1 MPNLGRNPNCSPY
14 SCTILFPKV
23 PVSILFLI
31 ITSSILKKTEVELI
45 GLNSSIVAPLMSGVL
60 LKIKKF
66 FAVACVTGIPPSC
79 IQWLNNI
86 ARFFATLSCS
96 RLMIF
101 PVIPSSLAIPSAI
114 LIIFQSSTSAYF
126 RVL

>member
-31 ITSSILKKTEVELI
+31 ITSSILKKTEVALI

-66 FAVACVTGIPPSC
+66 FAVACAISIPPSC
-79 IQWLNNI
+79 IQWWYNI
-86 ARFFATLSCS
+86 TRFFATLYCIW
-96 RLMIF
+96 LMIF
-101 PVIPSSLAIPSAI
+101 PVNPSSLAIPSAI